1 MKISWLFKMAWRD
14 SRTNKGRLL
23 LFMSSIVLGIG
34 ALVAI
39 NSFGENLSG
48 QIDSEAKELL
58 GADLE
63 VSSRTPISDEIRQRF
78 DSLGFETTEEISFAS
93 MAYFPKNGGTRLVN
107 VRAVEPGFPFYGKIE
122 TLPQNINNAFANDNK
137 ALADQTLMLQFD
149 AATGDS
155 VKIGNL
161 NYAITASVLQVPGR
175 SAITTTVAPP
185 VFIPLGTM
193 DQTGLQQLGSRM
205 SYKIYAK
212 YPNNFDPG
220 KFDTFIKPWLE
231 TVDVDFDDVAQRKES
246 LGDAY
251 GDLTGFLN
259 LTAFIAL
266 ILGCVGVAGSVSIY
280 IKEKVKS
287 VAVLRCL
294 GASGKQ
300 AMAIY
305 LIQVVVMGFIGSV
318 FGAALGAGIQYFL
331 PGLFSDF
338 LPFDVA
344 IHLSYTSIIQGI
356 LLGVI
361 AALLFALPPLLR
373 IRKVSPLQAIRAS
386 FEPETTQKTSYFVYF
401 LILLFIF
408 SFAWI
413 QLDDLFR
420 AAIFTAGLLVAFGLL
435 AGVAK
440 GITWLVRRFF
450 PTGRSF
456 VLRQSLSNLYRPNNQ
471 TLILIVT
478 IGLGTA
484 LIATLLISQELLV
497 DKLKFSSA
505 SETRPNMVLFDI
517 QSKQLNAV
525 EDLVSA
531 SGFPV
536 LGEVPIVTMRLESVK
551 GRSAA
556 ELRAD
561 STSAVSDG
569 MLNREY
575 RVSYRDSLTDS
586 EEITEGTWTGVYR
599 DNGDP
604 IYISMEEGF
613 AERMGVTIGDELV
626 FNVQGALMKTRIGSL
641 RKIDF
646 QRVTTNFLVLFPEGV
661 LENAPKFHVI
671 LTRFTDAEE
680 SASLQSKVVSAY
692 PNISIIDLELILNT
706 VDEVLGKVSFV
717 IQFMAFFSIFTGIV
731 VLLGSVLLS
740 KYQRIQESVLLRTLG
755 AQRSHILK
763 INFLEYLLLGS
774 LAALTGIFIAL
785 IAGWLLAWLS
795 FDTVLTPNVG
805 LLLIMYT
812 AITGLTILIGLSNS
826 REVLQKPPLEILR
839 RES

>member
-1 MKISWLFKMAWRD
+1 MNISWLFKMALRD

-39 NSFGENLSG
+39 NSFGENLYN
-48 QIDSEAKELL
+48 QIENEAKELL

-63 VSSRTPISDEIRQRF
+63 VSSRTPISDKVRARF
-78 DSLGFETTEEISFAS
+78 DSLNFQTSEEISFAS

-107 VRAVEPGFPFYGKIE
+107 VRAVEPGFPYYGTIE
-122 TLPQNINNAFANDNK
+122 TKPENGEDGFTKANK

-149 AATGDS
+149 ASPGDS
-155 VKIGNL
+155 IKIGNVSFDI
-161 NYAITASVLQVPGR
+161 AASVIKVPGR

-185 VFIPLGTM
+185 VFIPFSSM
-193 DQTGLQQLGSRM
+193 EATGLLQLGSRM
-205 SYKIYAK
+205 NYKIYAK
-212 YPNNFDPG
+212 YPDNFDPK
-220 KFDTFIKPWLE
+220 KFDTFLKPWLE
-231 TVDVDFDDVAQRKES
+231 TTDLDFDDVGQRKAS
-246 LGDAY
+246 IGDAY
-251 GDLTGFLN
+251 SNLTGFLN
-259 LTAFIAL
+259 LTAFVAL

-294 GASGKQ
+294 GATGRQ

-305 LIQVVVMGFIGSV
+305 LIQVVIMGFVGSVMGAV
-318 FGAALGAGIQYFL
+318 LGAGIQFLL

-338 LPFDVA
+338 LPVTVGVS
-344 IHLSYTSIIQGI
+344 LSYSSIIQGI
-356 LLGVI
+356 LLGGI

-373 IRKVSPLQAIRAS
+373 IRKVSPLKAIRAS
-386 FEPETTQKTSYFVYF
+386 FESETTAKSPYFVYF
-401 LILLFIF
+401 LILIFILSF
-408 SFAWI
+408 SWI
-413 QLDDLFR
+413 QLDNLFR
-420 AAIFTAGLLVAFGLL
+420 AFVFTVGLLIAFGLL
-435 AGVAK
+435 TGVAK
-440 GITWLVRRFF
+440 AIIWLVRRFF

-505 SETRPNMVLFDI
+505 SENRPNMVLFDI
-517 QSKQLNAV
+517 QSNQLDAV
-525 EDLVSA
+525 EKLVTESN
-531 SGFPV
+531 FPI
-536 LGEVPIVTMRLESVK
+536 LGQVPIVTMRLESVK
-551 GRSAA
+551 GRSVS

-561 STSAVSDG
+561 STSKVSDG

-575 RVSYRDSLTDS
+575 RVTYRDSLTDA
-586 EEITEGTWTGVYR
+586 EEIVEGKWIGHHIA
-599 DNGDP
+599 GEP
-604 IYISMEEGF
+604 IYISMDQGF
-613 AERMGVTIGDELV
+613 AERMDVTVGDELI
-626 FNVQGALMKTRIGSL
+626 FNVQGALMKTIIGSL

-671 LTRFTDAEE
+671 LTRFRNPDE
-680 SASLQSKVVSAY
+680 SAALQSKVVAAF
-692 PNISIIDLELILNT
+692 PNISIIDLELVLNT

-717 IQFMAFFSIFTGIV
+717 IQFMAFFSIFTGII

-755 AQRSHILK
+755 AQRHHIIR
-763 INFLEYLLLGS
+763 INLLEYLILGS

-795 FDTVLTPNVG
+795 FDTVLTPNLG
-805 LLLIMYT
+805 LLLIMYL
-812 AITGLTILIGLSNS
+812 AITGLTILIGFSNS
-826 REVLQKPPLEILR
+826 RDVLRKPPLVILR
-839 RES
+839 SEF